1 MNILI
6 TGGAGFIGSAVIRN
20 ALSKNVFNI
29 TTIDNLT
36 YAGNLNS
43 LTRHMKDKRFRF
55 VEGNIC
61 DLAVLNDLFDEFK
74 PEAVMHLAAESHVDR
89 SIYGPR
95 DFIETNIIG
104 TFTLLEASLRF
115 YKSLS
120 LDKQNSFRFHHIS
133 TDEVYGDLDEL
144 SSPFTEET
152 PYSPSSPYSAS
163 KAASDHLVRAW
174 GRTYNLPVIV
184 TNCSNNYGPYHFP
197 EKLIPHIILNA
208 IQGKPLPIYG
218 DGSQI
223 RDWLYVDDHAE
234 ALIKVIT
241 NGKIGQTY
249 NIGGRNEKTNLEVVE
264 SICELLEELSPSKPD
279 NFNRYRDL
287 ITFVEDRPGHDT
299 RYAIDSSKIEKELG
313 WIPQETFETGLRKTV
328 KWYLMNTEW
337 WERVLSGDY
346 KLDSLKH
353 SS

>member
-104 TFTLLEASLRF
+104 
-115 YKSLS
+115 
-120 LDKQNSFRFHHIS
+120 D
-133 TDEVYGDLDEL
+133 VY
-144 SSPFTEET
+144 
-152 PYSPSSPYSAS
+152 
-163 KAASDHLVRAW
+163 
-174 GRTYNLPVIV
+174 IV
-184 TNCSNNYGPYHFP
+184 GGITKILQKF
-197 EKLIPHIILNA
+197 II
-208 IQGKPLPIYG
+208 
-218 DGSQI
+218 
-223 RDWLYVDDHAE
+223 R
-234 ALIKVIT
+234 
-241 NGKIGQTY
+241 
-249 NIGGRNEKTNLEVVE
+249 
-264 SICELLEELSPSKPD
+264 
-279 NFNRYRDL
+279 
-287 ITFVEDRPGHDT
+287 
-299 RYAIDSSKIEKELG
+299 
-313 WIPQETFETGLRKTV
+313 
-328 KWYLMNTEW
+328 
-337 WERVLSGDY
+337 
-346 KLDSLKH
+346 
-353 SS
+353 